1 MSIIVRYKRSLE
13 KEINEEFYMII
24 YSTLLITIVT
34 LLIISSIGI
43 IKVSNKVINQFI
55 EDKKISKIISFF
67 SVLVFILGFI
77 IDFINT
83 LIVSIHLIIIIF
95 ITKLLFK
102 IIERIS
108 KKKIKKYLYILF
120 GTIISIIILIYGYNS
135 AYNVV
140 ETDYR
145 ISTPKDIGVNRFRIV
160 QVSDS
165 HIGATM
171 DGKKFTQYMEE
182 INKLEP
188 DIVVV
193 TGDFVDD
200 STKYED
206 MVEASIGL
214 GMLKTKYGVY
224 FSYGNHDKGY
234 YKRSYNDSDIRRELL
249 KNNVKIL
256 EDEVVEI
263 TNKVILIGRQD
274 SQVKNRISAQNLT
287 SNLDKEKYMIMLDH
301 KPDDYK
307 NEAESNVD
315 LVLSGHTHGGQLV
328 PIGQISLLLGIND
341 RIYGIEK
348 RNNTTFIVN
357 SGISDWEIKF
367 KTGAI
372 SEYVVIDVE
381 K

>member
-1 MSIIVRYKRSLE
+1 MLVYTALLIAIG
-13 KEINEEFYMII
+13 
-24 YSTLLITIVT
+24 TLLI
-34 LLIISSIGI
+34 LSAISLKKI
-43 IKVSNKVINQFI
+43 SNKVIGQYVEN
-55 EDKKISKIISFF
+55 KKLAKILSFF
-67 SVLVFILGFI
+67 PLAIFAIGLFF
-77 IDFINT
+77 DFVNT
-83 LIVSIHLIIIIF
+83 VIASIHLIVIILIVKLIF
-95 ITKLLFK
+95 KV
-102 IIERIS
+102 IEKIS
-108 KKKIKKYLYILF
+108 KKKITEYLHILV
-120 GTIISIIILIYGYNS
+120 GTIISVVILIYGYIS

-140 ETDYR
+140 ETDYK
-145 ISTPKDIGVNRFRIV
+145 INTSKDIGVNRFRIV

-171 DGKKFTQYMEE
+171 DGKKFTEYMEE

-200 STKYED
+200 ATTHED

-214 GMLKTKYGVY
+214 GKLKTKYGVY

-234 YKRSYNDSDIRRELL
+234 YKRSYDNADIRKELE

-256 EDEVVEI
+256 EDEVVDI
-263 TNKVILIGRQD
+263 TDKIILIGRQD

-307 NEAESNVD
+307 NETESNVD
-315 LVLSGHTHGGQLV
+315 LVLSGHTHGGQLI

-341 RIYGIEK
+341 RIYGMEK
-348 RNNTTFIVN
+348 RENTTFIVN

-367 KTGAI
+367 KTGTI